1 MQERP
6 ITWAQRLIMRRLKL
20 GKTGKK
26 MYSVWKKETCSREC
40 QIANASTL
48 EIQALKYYSHG
59 NSLKHFV
66 ISALFTIIN
75 ICQRTIAFP
84 IGLFK
89 MHPEHNR
96 ILLKVIMFKSS
107 FNIAE
112 LVFSYYMKRSS
123 EENLWE
129 CLEGEMEGGCGV
141 IIS

>member
-1 MQERP
+1 MSPEINYEETQ
-6 ITWAQRLIMRRLKL
+6 
-20 GKTGKK
+20 TGKDRQK
-26 MYSVWKKETCSREC
+26 DVQCVKKETCLREC

-48 EIQALKYYSHG
+48 EIWPLKYYSHG

-89 MHPEHNR
+89 MHTEHNR
-96 ILLKVIMFKSS
+96 ILLKVAMFKSS

-112 LVFSYYMKRSS
+112 
-123 EENLWE
+123 
-129 CLEGEMEGGCGV
+129 
-141 IIS
+141 